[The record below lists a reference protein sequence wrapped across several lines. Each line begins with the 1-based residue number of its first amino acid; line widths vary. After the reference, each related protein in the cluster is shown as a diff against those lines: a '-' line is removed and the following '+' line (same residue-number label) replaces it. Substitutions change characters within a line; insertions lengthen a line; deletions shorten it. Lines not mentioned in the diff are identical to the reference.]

1 MKRFA
6 IFALVLALFAAPT
19 LAVAGSD
26 IVDSASQAVQDLPT
40 EFGND

>member
-6 IFALVLALFAAPT
+6 IFALALALFAAPT

-26 IVDSASQAVQDLPT
+26 IVNSGSQAVEDLPT
-40 EFGND
+40 EYGND